1 MAESETG
8 EMPRERAR
16 HRDLTPPAPG
26 PTPTPMSSPQP
37 MPAPTSMSSP
47 HPMPAPRPMQQP
59 MPAPQP
65 MQAQLPQQAPV
76 PMQAPPTVPGT
87 PRRLTA
93 REVFDF
99 GDRPAR
105 VTPRT
110 SVLEWIGLVLAVV
123 TPPVGLLV
131 TIAARIVT
139 RHRHHWT
146 TTVAKAATV
155 VSIVLTLLLGVGAVG
170 LAIVNEQNAAAARV
184 VAEAQPLCDGLAAT
198 PGVLDLEAYGW
209 PTEIAPI
216 AVTLDAMR
224 VYQARWQ
231 QLADLAPASAAVGTT
246 AIADQAAMLVGAVE
260 TSQAIDRTS
269 NLAAMTAVTDASGLP
284 QFVATYCG

>member
-16 HRDLTPPAPG
+16 HRDLTPPAPAAAPG
-26 PTPTPMSSPQP
+26 PAPTPMS
-37 MPAPTSMSSP
+37 AP

-65 MQAQLPQQAPV
+65 MHAQAQLPEQTPV
-76 PMQAPPTVPGT
+76 PMQTPPTVPAT

-105 VTPRT
+105 VTPRA
-110 SVLEWIGLVLAVV
+110 SVLEWVGLVLAVV
-123 TPPVGLLV
+123 APPVGLLV
-131 TIAARIVT
+131 TVAARIVA

-224 VYQARWQ
+224 AYQVRWQ
-231 QLADLAPASAAVGTT
+231 QLADLAPASAEVGTT

>member
-16 HRDLTPPAPG
+16 HRDLTPPAPAAAPG
-26 PTPTPMSSPQP
+26 PAPTPMS
-37 MPAPTSMSSP
+37 AP

-65 MQAQLPQQAPV
+65 MHAQAQLPEQTPV
-76 PMQAPPTVPGT
+76 PMQTPPTVPGT

-123 TPPVGLLV
+123 TPPIGLLV

-231 QLADLAPASAAVGTT
+231 QLADIAPASAAAGTT